1 VTRPA
6 EVTTE
11 SLLTR
16 WRQAETSLRKTK
28 PGTITWM
35 MADQLARETR
45 HAYQQR
51 VDEVAAAER
60 GDDAP
65 TQ

>member
-1 VTRPA
+1 VTTPA

-11 SLLTR
+11 ALLTR
-16 WRQAETSLRKTK
+16 WHQAETSLRKAK
-28 PGTITWM
+28 PGSITWM

-51 VDEVAAAER
+51 VDELAAAER

-65 TQ
+65 T

>member
-1 VTRPA
+1 
-6 EVTTE
+6 
-11 SLLTR
+11 
-16 WRQAETSLRKTK
+16 
-28 PGTITWM
+28 M

-51 VDEVAAAER
+51 VDELAAAER

-65 TQ
+65 T